1 MQIIK
6 NVTENFSMTD
16 FLLIGAGI
24 LIFIVFLVLK
34 AVMSRKDVKDR
45 VQKKELEDKRYLNMY
60 RIFTEHPLF
69 SKIFR
74 NYVLRLS
81 KRLSILSV
89 YTKREIQIGAAK
101 YAYQLFC
108 GIIVCAVIS
117 LLVFED
123 AVSVILC
130 IVFFYVYIQTSIERT
145 VEATTFKVYQE
156 LKAAIVSIRIEYK
169 KGNSDVLLAIENA
182 SYGNRIAPV
191 MERLHSVLTSAAPEE
206 ALTEFYEMIPFK
218 QIQTLAMICF
228 NINNSGDSLDKYN
241 NSTFDEAMLL
251 MNSDINQKIE
261 QMHYE
266 QIKFKKLENLA
277 LLGILLTVAIRYLM
291 TYLMPAVALLYNSF
305 VGFLIQNGVIFMS
318 IYYYYMIAHAH
329 LQSVMST
336 DDRLDMVQSLMEIK
350 FIRNF
355 IRTTAPEGQKRRVL
369 KRKLG
374 LCFSK
379 KTVEDFWCEKCLYAL
394 SAFIAVA
401 ILVFS
406 SPGIEKK
413 FLINYTK
420 SFDMMADNS
429 AYEDEDGNPVITK
442 EKLLEMDNTYIGMR
456 NMGKWVD
463 NKDEDTL
470 TQIQEFI
477 RSYLPNISTLQMQ
490 DQVTRLETKYEK
502 LSKVGF
508 RWYLLFTA
516 YAAAAYAF
524 TRPDKALKRRQEIAK
539 EEEEEE
545 FLQLQIV
552 TMILA
557 SMDLDAMEAV
567 GHLALIADIH
577 KNLLVRCDY
586 GFASNPIAELD
597 FVQTK
602 TQSENFKQ
610 FVGKLKETVEELS
623 LKEAFA
629 DLASDREHICS
640 ERDSYIK
647 ESINRRR
654 AKMGILSLRP
664 MNFAIYGM
672 MVFPLLYT
680 GLTGLISSVAQ
691 INAL

>member
-1 MQIIK
+1 MEFIK
-6 NVTENFSMTD
+6 KLTEKFLPTD
-16 FLLIGAGI
+16 LILIGAGI
-24 LIFIVFLVLK
+24 LVFVVFIILRV
-34 AVMSRKDVKDR
+34 VMSKKNTQDKE
-45 VQKKELEDKRYLNMY
+45 QKKKISDKRYLNMY
-60 RIFTEHPLF
+60 EIFTVHPFF

-74 NYVLRLS
+74 KYVLRLS
-81 KRLSILSV
+81 KRLSVLSV
-89 YTKREIQIGAAK
+89 YTKREIQIGAAR
-101 YAYQLFC
+101 YAYRLFC
-108 GIIVCAVIS
+108 GIIVCAVVS
-117 LLVFED
+117 CLVFKD
-123 AVSVILC
+123 VVSVILC
-130 IVFFYVYIQTSIERT
+130 IAFCYVYIQTSIERT
-145 VEATTFKVYQE
+145 MEATTLKVYKE
-156 LKAAIVSIRIEYK
+156 LKTAIASIRIEYK

-182 SYGNRIAPV
+182 TYGNRIAPI
-191 MERLHSVLTSAAPEE
+191 MESLHSVLTSATPEE

-228 NINNSGDSLDKYN
+228 NIKNSGDSLDKYN

-261 QMHYE
+261 QMNYE
-266 QIKFKKLENLA
+266 QMKFKKLENMA
-277 LLGILLTVAIRYLM
+277 VIGIILTVAIRYIM
-291 TYLMPAVALLYNSF
+291 GYIMPAVALLYNSF

-318 IYYYYMIAHAH
+318 IYYYHTIAHAH
-329 LQSVMST
+329 LQSVMAT
-336 DDRLDMVQSLMEIK
+336 DDRLDIVHWLMDNRFIK
-350 FIRNF
+350 ELMQ
-355 IRTTAPEGQKRRVL
+355 TMAPKGQKRRVL

-379 KTVEDFWCEKCLYAL
+379 KSVEEFWCEKCLYAL
-394 SAFIAVA
+394 AAFVAVTV
-401 ILVFS
+401 IVFT
-406 SPGIEKK
+406 SPGIERK
-413 FLINYTK
+413 FLQNYTK

-429 AYEDEDGNPVITK
+429 AYEDKDGNPVISK
-442 EKLLEMDNTYIGMR
+442 EEILDMDNTYIGMR
-456 NMGKWVD
+456 NMGKWAD
-463 NKDEDTL
+463 SEDEDTL

-477 RSYLPNISTLQMQ
+477 RSYLPDISTMQMQ
-490 DQVTRLETKYEK
+490 DQITRLETKYEK
-502 LSKVGF
+502 LNTVGF
-508 RWYLLFTA
+508 RWYLLFIA
-516 YAAAAYAF
+516 YIAAAFAF
-524 TRPDKALKRRQEIAK
+524 TRPDKALKKRQEIAK

-557 SMDLDAMEAV
+557 SMNLDAMEAV

-577 KNLLVRCDY
+577 KDLLVRCDY
-586 GFASNPIAELD
+586 GFASNPVAELET
-597 FVQTK
+597 VQEK

-610 FVGKLKETVEELS
+610 FIGKLKECVEELS

-654 AKMGILSLRP
+654 AKMGTFALRP

-680 GLTGLISSVAQ
+680 GLTGLMSSMTQ